1 MCFSLPIEWS
11 ILPRFIWSQMILT
24 VETNL
29 SCYWINHIEVP
40 LLSSIHQPLVVATSH
55 RICNLGSVGWESTAS
70 YNYSKFYFHLNS

>member
-29 SCYWINHIEVP
+29 SCYWVNHIEVP
-40 LLSSIHQPLVVATSH
+40 LLSSFHQPLVVALLAIGFVTLAQWDGRVLPPIITQNFTS
-55 RICNLGSVGWESTAS
+55 I
-70 YNYSKFYFHLNS
+70 